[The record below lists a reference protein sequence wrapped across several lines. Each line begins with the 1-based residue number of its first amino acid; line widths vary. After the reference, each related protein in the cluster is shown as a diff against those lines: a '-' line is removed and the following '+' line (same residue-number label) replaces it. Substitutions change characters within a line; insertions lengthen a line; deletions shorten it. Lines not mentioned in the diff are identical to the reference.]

1 MVPAARAAAWVQ
13 GRSGALLVLAR
24 KERKAT
30 LATLAAAGSGA
41 VLEMPRG
48 WWGLLLP
55 PPSAAL
61 TPPCAESAGSC
72 GATPTERTSQARA
85 LRMRGLLE
93 HRGPDDR
100 GLSAGD
106 GVALAATRLAIRGP
120 SDAARQPVTDP
131 GTGIVVVCN
140 GEIDNHHAL
149 RAWLRDRGRAPAE
162 GSDVAILPALYAERG
177 EAFVEALE
185 GAFALAAWDPRRRT
199 PPPGPRP
206 GGRAPPLLPGDAR
219 RRWPSPP
226 SCRPW
231 PPTRARPRALD
242 PEGIAHYLR
251 FGRFPAPTTPVAD
264 IRKVGPGEV
273 VRFGP
278 GRTERRR
285 YWRWAVGE
293 VPRRPADPDAFD
305 AVFRGAVARQTECD
319 VRRGVFLSGGVDSSL
334 VAAVTRS
341 LHPSEPLPAYTLR
354 FGEASYDEGAA
365 AREVAERLGLE
376 GEAVW
381 VRPEDFPTKIQ
392 ALVRLTGEP
401 LADPAWVPTALLAER
416 AARDVK
422 MVLVGEGADEIF
434 GGYPTYL
441 GAVAA
446 RAYGRLPAPVRGTF
460 AGLVRRWPPSDR
472 KVTLS
477 FLLKRFVEG
486 DGLGPLERHLLWTS
500 TIPPRV
506 LARLGHPGPSRV
518 FDDPGEGDLLD
529 LLQRHDLETYLAEG
543 LLTKADR
550 ASMGWALEPRAP
562 FLDRAVLEFA
572 AGLAPEA
579 RVRGLH
585 HQDVPEALRAALP
598 AEVRRAPAEAG
609 PVRAPGRLA
618 PGAPA
623 RLGAGAPGGRRP
635 GGGGGR
641 HGRRP
646 GAPGRPR
653 PAAGRPRPRPVDAP
667 GAGGVAGVV
676 GGDRRLGAA
685 VPPDAA
691 RPPGGSTP
699 GGPAWPTGR
708 KRALS
713 RPSTA
718 ARWGW
723 RRARSR
729 GCRSRASA
737 CAG

>member
-1 MVPAARAAAWVQ
+1 
-13 GRSGALLVLAR
+13 
-24 KERKAT
+24 
-30 LATLAAAGSGA
+30 
-41 VLEMPRG
+41 
-48 WWGLLLP
+48 
-55 PPSAAL
+55 
-61 TPPCAESAGSC
+61 
-72 GATPTERTSQARA
+72 
-85 LRMRGLLE
+85 MRGLLE

-131 GTGIVVVCN
+131 GSGIVVVCN

-149 RAWLRDRGRAPAE
+149 RAWLRDRGRDPAE

-199 PPPGPRP
+199 LLLARDRAGERPLFFRESEEEVAFATELSALASDPG
-206 GGRAPPLLPGDAR
+206 A
-219 RRWPSPP
+219 
-226 SCRPW
+226 
-231 PPTRARPRALD
+231 PRALD

-251 FGRFPAPTTPVAD
+251 FGRFPAPTTPLAD
-264 IRKVGPGEV
+264 VRKVGPGEV

-285 YWRWAVGE
+285 YWRWGVGE
-293 VPRRPADPDAFD
+293 VARRPADPDAFD

-365 AREVAERLGLE
+365 AREVAERLGLG
-376 GEAVW
+376 GEVVW

-446 RAYGRLPAPVRGTF
+446 RAYGRLPAPVRGVF

-486 DGLGPLERHLLWTS
+486 DGMGPLERHLLWTS

-518 FDDPGEGDLLD
+518 FEDPGEGDLLD
-529 LLQRHDLETYLAEG
+529 VLQRHDLETYLAEG

-562 FLDRAVLEFA
+562 FLDRAVLDFA

-579 RVRGLH
+579 RVRGLTTKTFLKRY
-585 HQDVPEALRAALP
+585 ALRYLPKSVVHRRKRGLSVPLAGWLREPLHDWARAHLAGGALEAVGIDTEAALGLLDDH
-598 AEVRRAPAEAG
+598 VQRRADHA
-609 PVRAPGRLA
+609 
-618 PGAPA
+618 
-623 RLGAGAPGGRRP
+623 
-635 GGGGGR
+635 
-641 HGRRP
+641 
-646 GAPGRPR
+646 
-653 PAAGRPRPRPVDAP
+653 
-667 GAGGVAGVV
+667 
-676 GGDRRLGAA
+676 
-685 VPPDAA
+685 
-691 RPPGGSTP
+691 
-699 GGPAWPTGR
+699 
-708 KRALS
+708 RALWTLLVLAEWLAWWEG
-713 RPSTA
+713 TA
-718 ARWGW
+718 A
-723 RRARSR
+723 
-729 GCRSRASA
+729 
-737 CAG
+737 